1 MKAGETV
8 RFDDLAYGGY
18 AIDSYA
24 VFKRLRDEGV
34 VPEGVRFQMSLPAPH
49 SAIDGFLEDNTQWPE
64 LYAAYVEGIRR
75 EIAKALEVIPAGD
88 LVIQWD
94 AAWEFVDMA
103 MGDRNY
109 FAFWPKLSAE
119 EKFQRHA
126 EQLDELWQGI
136 PDETLLGYH
145 WCYGTW
151 GGWPMTAMEDLDLCV
166 RMSNE
171 AKKRTGR
178 RLDYVH
184 MPVIR
189 QPDEAFFAPLDDLD
203 IGDTKVFLGIVHH
216 TDGIE
221 EFRRRRDLAR
231 KHLKELRDRERLR
244 LRPRR
249 ARAPARDPRRPRPGR
264 QGALT
269 HRSAPAPQDA
279 MPAAANDAV
288 RITGSPA
295 ASEASRSTV
304 ATIAKSWSP
313 SGSSMIWRTVQVR
326 GSARR
331 RRSIMSSSGR
341 PRLRPRA
348 HRLVLVPVGAERLL
362 PRGRGHR
369 RAPGRV
375 GERGGGG
382 LELRRARRSGRG
394 RRAAPAGTSRCGP

>member
-1 MKAGETV
+1 MAPPTEELEQPDKDAERPPVEDLPGIWNWRVKAGETI

-49 SAIDGFLEDNTQWPE
+49 SAIDGFLEDNSQWPE

-75 EIAKALEVIPAGD
+75 EITKALDVIPAGD

-151 GGWPMTAMEDLDLCV
+151 GGWPMTAMKDLDLCV

-203 IGDTKVFLGIVHH
+203 VGDTKVFLGIVHH

-221 EFRRRRDLAR
+221 DFRRRRDLAR
-231 KHLKELRDRERLR
+231 KHLKDFGIGSVCGYGRVEPELLPEILDV
-244 LRPRR
+244 
-249 ARAPARDPRRPRPGR
+249 
-264 QGALT
+264 
-269 HRSAPAPQDA
+269 HVQDA
-279 MPAAANDAV
+279 
-288 RITGSPA
+288 
-295 ASEASRSTV
+295 
-304 ATIAKSWSP
+304 K
-313 SGSSMIWRTVQVR
+313 
-326 GSARR
+326 
-331 RRSIMSSSGR
+331 
-341 PRLRPRA
+341 
-348 HRLVLVPVGAERLL
+348 
-362 PRGRGHR
+362 
-369 RAPGRV
+369 
-375 GERGGGG
+375 
-382 LELRRARRSGRG
+382 EL
-394 RRAAPAGTSRCGP
+394 